1 MIVAGHIDYH
11 GTSTCDSDVPQR
23 VGQRGHRTAG
33 PSRKG
38 EDGPAESIAFKRSLN
53 DQSDDG

>member
-11 GTSTCDSDVPQR
+11 GTSARDFDVPQG
-23 VGQRGHRTAG
+23 VGQGGHRTAG

-38 EDGPAESIAFKRSLN
+38 EDGPAESIAFKRGLN